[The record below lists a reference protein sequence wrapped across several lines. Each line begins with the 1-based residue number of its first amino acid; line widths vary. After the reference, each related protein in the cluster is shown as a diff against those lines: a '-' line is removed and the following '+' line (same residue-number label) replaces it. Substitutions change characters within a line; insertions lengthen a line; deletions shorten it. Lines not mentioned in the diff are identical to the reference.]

1 MGRPPY
7 IESLPVVMKNTLQD
21 QPFSVNIS
29 KQVHVRTADDII
41 NPHGYEIKVHN
52 CHLYGAMLFCALV
65 N

>member
-1 MGRPPY
+1 
-7 IESLPVVMKNTLQD
+7 MKNTHQD

-29 KQVHVRTADDII
+29 EQVHVRTADDII
-41 NPHGYEIKVHN
+41 NPHGYEIKVRN